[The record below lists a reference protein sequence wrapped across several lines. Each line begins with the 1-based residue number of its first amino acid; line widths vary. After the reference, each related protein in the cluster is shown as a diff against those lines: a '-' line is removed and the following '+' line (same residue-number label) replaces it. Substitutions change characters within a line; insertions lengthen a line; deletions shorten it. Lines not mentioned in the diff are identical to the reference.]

1 MKFSKSLLW
10 AFAGLGLFECSNEEV
25 VTEGGNMEGN
35 GVVEVK
41 IVTPNSMSRSLVDAT
56 PGNNGDKVKGTM
68 YIKLTATEGTDTKE
82 VVLGDNATGTTEVTF
97 WGVKNPTKIEA
108 WINDGD
114 KVGDLTSI
122 VSASAPAMQAM
133 PEAIPAYGSSETF
146 TLTGRMETNEGKSY
160 EMYETSVAVKIPVA
174 RLEVSGI
181 KHVDHST
188 SSDEKTCK
196 YETLTIDGIYLDKI
210 LATKGATTAT
220 DYKYPE
226 VVGGEGVTAIPA
238 PILWDEIDGDF
249 LTPNA
254 VWPATAD
261 PAQAYAF
268 NFYPNAAQMPILK
281 IYFENATASDNKNP
295 VSQPRYAVV
304 KSYKDSEGNPI
315 TEFEAGKIYRIT
327 NVTLSDKN
335 IIGDEEGNNQ
345 YGVDVTVTEAQWSVV
360 DTTAEWVEQ

>member
-10 AFAGLGLFECSNEEV
+10 AFAGLGLFACSNEEV
-25 VTEGGNMEGN
+25 VPEGGSMEGN

-41 IVTPNSMSRSLVDAT
+41 IVTPNSMSRTLVDAT
-56 PGNNGDKVKGTM
+56 PGNNEDKVQVKGTM
-68 YIKLTATEGTDTKE
+68 SIKLTAGTGTATQTVELDGK
-82 VVLGDNATGTTEVTF
+82 GTGTTTVKF
-97 WGVKNPTKIEA
+97 WGVQNPTKIEA
-108 WINDGD
+108 WVNDGD
-114 KVGDLTSI
+114 KVGDGTSI
-122 VSASAPAMQAM
+122 INASAPAMQAM
-133 PEAIPAYGSSETF
+133 PEAIPAYGLSETF

-160 EMYETSVAVKIPVA
+160 EMYTTSVAVKIPVA

-181 KHVDHST
+181 KHVTHPT
-188 SSDEKTCK
+188 SDEATCK
-196 YETLTIDGIYLDKI
+196 YDELTIDGIYLDKI
-210 LATKGATTAT
+210 LATKGATSVT

-249 LTPNA
+249 LATGA

-261 PAQAYAF
+261 PAKAYAF

-281 IYFENATASDNKNP
+281 IYFATATASDLDNP
-295 VSQPRYAVV
+295 VSQPRYAVI
-304 KSYKDSEGNPI
+304 KSYNGDSAFK
-315 TEFEAGKIYRIT
+315 FEAGKIYRIT
-327 NVTLSDKN
+327 DVTLSDKN

-345 YGVDVTVTEAQWSVV
+345 YGVDVTVTEAQWTIV

>member
-10 AFAGLGLFECSNEEV
+10 AFAGLGLFACSNEEV
-25 VTEGGNMEGN
+25 VPEGGSMDGN

-41 IVTPNSMSRSLVDAT
+41 IVTPNSMSRTLVDAT
-56 PGNNGDKVKGTM
+56 PGNDGDKVQVKGTM
-68 YIKLTATEGTDTKE
+68 SIKLTAGTGTATQTVELDGK
-82 VVLGDNATGTTEVTF
+82 GTGTTTVKF
-97 WGVKNPTKIEA
+97 WGVQNPTKIEA
-108 WINDGD
+108 WVNDGD
-114 KVGDLTSI
+114 KVGDGTSI
-122 VSASAPAMQAM
+122 INASAPAMQAM

-160 EMYETSVAVKIPVA
+160 EMYTTSVAVKIPVA

-181 KHVDHST
+181 KHVTHPT
-188 SSDEKTCK
+188 SDEATCK
-196 YETLTIDGIYLDKI
+196 YNTLTIDGIYLDKI
-210 LATKGATTAT
+210 LATKGATSVT

-238 PILWDEIDGDF
+238 PILWDEIDGNF

-254 VWPATAD
+254 VWPAD
-261 PAQAYAF
+261 SEQAYAF
-268 NFYPNAAQMPILK
+268 NFYPDAAQMPILK

-295 VSQPRYAVV
+295 VTQPRYAVI
-304 KSYKDSEGNPI
+304 KSYNGDPAFK
-315 TEFEAGKIYRIT
+315 FEAGKIYRIT
-327 NVTLSDKN
+327 DVTLSDKN

-345 YGVDVTVTEAQWSVV
+345 YGVDVTVTEAQWTIV

>member
-10 AFAGLGLFECSNEEV
+10 AFAGLGLFACSNEEV
-25 VTEGGNMEGN
+25 VPEGGSMEGN

-41 IVTPNSMSRSLVDAT
+41 IVTPNSMSRTLVDAT
-56 PGNNGDKVKGTM
+56 PGNNGDEVQVKGTM
-68 YIKLTATEGTDTKE
+68 SIKLTAGTGTATQTVELDGK
-82 VVLGDNATGTTEVTF
+82 GTGTTTVKF
-97 WGVKNPTKIEA
+97 WGVQNPTKIEA
-108 WINDGD
+108 WVNDGD
-114 KVGDLTSI
+114 KVGDGTSI
-122 VSASAPAMQAM
+122 INASAPAMQAM

-160 EMYETSVAVKIPVA
+160 EMYTTSVAVKIPVA

-181 KHVDHST
+181 KHVTHPT
-188 SSDEKTCK
+188 SDEATCK
-196 YETLTIDGIYLDKI
+196 YDELTIDGIYLDKI
-210 LATKGATTAT
+210 LATKGATSVT

-238 PILWDEIDGDF
+238 PILWDEIEGDF
-249 LTPNA
+249 LATGA

-261 PAQAYAF
+261 PAKAYAF

-281 IYFENATASDNKNP
+281 IYFATATASDLDNP
-295 VSQPRYAVV
+295 VTQPRYAVI
-304 KSYKDSEGNPI
+304 KSYNGDSAFK
-315 TEFEAGKIYRIT
+315 FEAGKIYRIT
-327 NVTLSDKN
+327 DVTLSDKN

-345 YGVDVTVTEAQWSVV
+345 YGVDVTVTEAQWTIV

>member
-10 AFAGLGLFECSNEEV
+10 AFAGLGLFACSNEEV
-25 VTEGGNMEGN
+25 VPEGGSMDGN

-41 IVTPNSMSRSLVDAT
+41 IVTPNSMSRTLVDAT
-56 PGNNGDKVKGTM
+56 PGNNGDKVQVKGTM
-68 YIKLTATEGTDTKE
+68 SIKLTAGTGTATQTVELDGK
-82 VVLGDNATGTTEVTF
+82 GTGTTTVKF
-97 WGVKNPTKIEA
+97 WGVQNPTKIEA
-108 WINDGD
+108 WVNDGD
-114 KVGDLTSI
+114 KVGDGTSI
-122 VSASAPAMQAM
+122 INASAPAMQAM

-160 EMYETSVAVKIPVA
+160 EMYTTSVAVKIPVA

-181 KHVDHST
+181 KHVTHPT
-188 SSDEKTCK
+188 SDEATCK
-196 YETLTIDGIYLDKI
+196 YNTLTIDGIYLDKI
-210 LATKGATTAT
+210 LATKGATSVT

-238 PILWDEIDGDF
+238 PILWDEIDGNF

-254 VWPATAD
+254 VWPAD
-261 PAQAYAF
+261 SEQAYAF
-268 NFYPNAAQMPILK
+268 NFYPDAAQMPILK

-295 VSQPRYAVV
+295 VTQPRYAVI
-304 KSYKDSEGNPI
+304 KSYNGDPAFK
-315 TEFEAGKIYRIT
+315 FEAGKIYRIT
-327 NVTLSDKN
+327 DVTLSDKN

-345 YGVDVTVTEAQWSVV
+345 YGVDVTVTEAQWTIV

>member
-10 AFAGLGLFECSNEEV
+10 AFAGLGLFACSNEEV

-56 PGNNGDKVKGTM
+56 PGNNGDKVKVKGTM

-146 TLTGRMETNEGKSY
+146 KLTGRMETNEGKSY
-160 EMYETSVAVKIPVA
+160 EMYETSVAVEIPVA

-181 KHVDHST
+181 KHVTHPT
-188 SSDEKTCK
+188 SDEETCK

-210 LATKGATTAT
+210 LATKGATSVT

-238 PILWDEIDGDF
+238 PILWDEIEGNF

-254 VWPATAD
+254 VWPAD
-261 PAQAYAF
+261 SEQAYAF

-281 IYFENATASDNKNP
+281 IYFENATAVEGNIRS
-295 VSQPRYAVV
+295 PRYAVI
-304 KSYKDSEGNPI
+304 KSYNGDPAFK
-315 TEFEAGKIYRIT
+315 FEAGKIYRIT
-327 NVTLSDKN
+327 DVTLSDKN

-345 YGVDVTVTEAQWSVV
+345 YGVDVTVTEAQWTIV

>member
-10 AFAGLGLFECSNEEV
+10 AFAGLGLFACSNEEV
-25 VTEGGNMEGN
+25 VPEGGSMDGN

-41 IVTPNSMSRSLVDAT
+41 IVTPNSMSRTLVDAT
-56 PGNNGDKVKGTM
+56 PGNNGDKVQVKGTM
-68 YIKLTATEGTDTKE
+68 SIKLTAGTGTATQTVELDGK
-82 VVLGDNATGTTEVTF
+82 GTGTTTVKF
-97 WGVKNPTKIEA
+97 WGVQNPTKIEA
-108 WINDGD
+108 WVNDGD
-114 KVGDLTSI
+114 KVGDGTSI
-122 VSASAPAMQAM
+122 INASAPAMQAM

-160 EMYETSVAVKIPVA
+160 EMYTTSVAVKIPVA

-181 KHVDHST
+181 KHVTHPT
-188 SSDEKTCK
+188 SDEATCK
-196 YETLTIDGIYLDKI
+196 YNTLTIDGIYLDKI
-210 LATKGATTAT
+210 LATKGATSVT

-238 PILWDEIDGDF
+238 PILWDEIDGNF

-254 VWPATAD
+254 VWPADSEQT
-261 PAQAYAF
+261 YAF
-268 NFYPNAAQMPILK
+268 NFYPDAAQMPILK

-295 VSQPRYAVV
+295 VTQPRYAVI
-304 KSYKDSEGNPI
+304 KSYNGDPAFK
-315 TEFEAGKIYRIT
+315 FEAGKIYRIT
-327 NVTLSDKN
+327 DVTLSDKN

-345 YGVDVTVTEAQWSVV
+345 YGVDVTVTEAQWTIV

>member
-10 AFAGLGLFECSNEEV
+10 AFAGLGLFACSNEEV
-25 VTEGGNMEGN
+25 VPEGGSMDGN

-41 IVTPNSMSRSLVDAT
+41 IVTPNSMSRTLVDAT
-56 PGNNGDKVKGTM
+56 PGNNGDKVQVKGTM
-68 YIKLTATEGTDTKE
+68 SIKLTAGTGTATQTVELDGK
-82 VVLGDNATGTTEVTF
+82 GTGTTTVKF
-97 WGVKNPTKIEA
+97 WGVQNPTKIEA
-108 WINDGD
+108 WVNDGD
-114 KVGDLTSI
+114 KVGDGTSI
-122 VSASAPAMQAM
+122 INASAPAMQAM

-160 EMYETSVAVKIPVA
+160 EMYTTSVAVKIPVA

-181 KHVDHST
+181 KHVTHPT
-188 SSDEKTCK
+188 SDEATCK
-196 YETLTIDGIYLDKI
+196 YNTLTIDGIYLDKI
-210 LATKGATTAT
+210 LATKGATSVT

-238 PILWDEIDGDF
+238 PILWNEIDGNF

-254 VWPATAD
+254 VWPAD
-261 PAQAYAF
+261 SEQAYAF
-268 NFYPNAAQMPILK
+268 NFYPDAAQMPILK

-295 VSQPRYAVV
+295 VTQPRYAVI
-304 KSYKDSEGNPI
+304 KSYNGDPAFK
-315 TEFEAGKIYRIT
+315 FEAGKIYRIT
-327 NVTLSDKN
+327 DVTLSDKN

-345 YGVDVTVTEAQWSVV
+345 YGVDVTVTEAQWTIV

>member
-10 AFAGLGLFECSNEEV
+10 AFAGLGLFACSNEEV
-25 VTEGGNMEGN
+25 VPEGGSMDGN

-41 IVTPNSMSRSLVDAT
+41 IVTPNSMSRTLVDAT
-56 PGNNGDKVKGTM
+56 PGNNGDKVQVKGTM
-68 YIKLTATEGTDTKE
+68 SIKLTAGTGSATQTVELDGK
-82 VVLGDNATGTTEVTF
+82 GTGTTTVKF
-97 WGVKNPTKIEA
+97 WGVQNPTKIEA
-108 WINDGD
+108 WVNDGD
-114 KVGDLTSI
+114 KVGDGTSI
-122 VSASAPAMQAM
+122 ISASAPAMQAM

-160 EMYETSVAVKIPVA
+160 EMYTTSVAVKIPVA

-181 KHVDHST
+181 KHVTHPT
-188 SSDEKTCK
+188 SDEATCK
-196 YETLTIDGIYLDKI
+196 YDELTIDGIYLDKI
-210 LATKGATTAT
+210 LATKGATSVT

-249 LTPNA
+249 LATGA

-261 PAQAYAF
+261 PAKAYAF

-281 IYFENATASDNKNP
+281 IYFATATASDLDNP
-295 VSQPRYAVV
+295 VSQPRYAVI
-304 KSYKDSEGNPI
+304 KSYNGDSAFK
-315 TEFEAGKIYRIT
+315 FEAGKIYRIT
-327 NVTLSDKN
+327 DVTLSDKN

-345 YGVDVTVTEAQWSVV
+345 YGVDVTVTEAQWTIV